1 MMFLSEISPGFLNVL
16 DFIKLIPKESY
27 LCTTEL
33 TGEELIKMIKT
44 VQIGKKGFQLTSG
57 LKGTIN
63 IKNKNIKEVI
73 NVQIYEDGK
82 VKEFDKNKI
91 YTISSDNFVLS
102 EESKDEFAMKD
113 SLDIIQDKYR
123 NNKIKCSTIKSYVEI
138 MNYFG

>member
-1 MMFLSEISPGFLNVL
+1 MKIEKSLDAIKNITKTNISLLHNMMFLSEISPGFLNVL

-27 LCTTEL
+27 LCTPEL

-57 LKGTIN
+57 LKRTIN

-82 VKEFDKNKI
+82 VKR
-91 YTISSDNFVLS
+91 Y
-102 EESKDEFAMKD
+102 
-113 SLDIIQDKYR
+113 
-123 NNKIKCSTIKSYVEI
+123 
-138 MNYFG
+138 